1 MRLRHEQVIL
11 MCMLALLVV
20 GLGMV
25 FSASA
30 RHADGWFFL
39 KRQLVNAAVGV
50 GVFLCVSRVDYRF
63 WGRIA
68 RMAMLLAFLG
78 LMALFLAE
86 KVRGAQNW
94 LSLPGVR
101 TFQPVEFAR
110 LALLLFLA
118 SEMARLGPRLASFR
132 HGFLPLLCV
141 TAAVVLL
148 VIKHNDFGSAMAL
161 CLIAF
166 TLFFVGGVRLLHLA
180 ASAGTLLAAAVAIAW
195 VRPHVLERFR
205 AFVDPDTYA
214 SGLAYQSLQ
223 SQLYIGSGGLFGKGL
238 GEGVAKY
245 GYLPDAHT
253 DFIFSVIGEEVGFIG
268 CMLVLSLFLLLV
280 ARSVRV
286 ARNQEEPFGQLVA
299 LAVGMSIF
307 WYLMLNVLVATRLF
321 PVTGL
326 PMPFISYGGSA
337 LVSHMFAVGIL
348 CNIAVRTE
356 TPRTVRRRPWLVR
369 RQHSLEVL
377 S

>member
-11 MCMLALLVV
+11 MCTLVLLVV

-30 RHADGWFFL
+30 RHGDGWMFL
-39 KRQLVNAAVGV
+39 KRQLVNAAVGIA
-50 GVFLCVSRVDYRF
+50 VFLCASRVDYRF
-63 WGRIA
+63 WSRIS
-68 RMAMLLAFLG
+68 RMAIMLSFLG
-78 LMALFLAE
+78 LVALFLAE
-86 KVRGAQNW
+86 TVRGAQNW
-94 LSLPGVR
+94 LSLPGAR

-110 LALLLFLA
+110 VALILFLA
-118 SEMARLGPRLASFR
+118 SEMARLGPRLTSFR
-132 HGFLPLLCV
+132 QGFLPLLAV

-166 TLFFVGGVRLLHLA
+166 TMFFVGGVRLLHLT
-180 ASAGTLLAAAVAIAW
+180 ASAGTLLASAAAVAV
-195 VRPHVLERFR
+195 VRPHVMERFR
-205 AFVDPDTYA
+205 AFLNPDAYA

-253 DFIFSVIGEEVGFIG
+253 DFIFSVMGEEIGFIG
-268 CMLVLSLFLLLV
+268 CLFVLSLFLLLV

-286 ARNQEEPFGQLVA
+286 SRNQEEPFGQMVA
-299 LAVGMSIF
+299 LGVGMSIF

-348 CNIAVRTE
+348 CNIALRTE
-356 TPRTVRRRPWLVR
+356 TPRAVRRRPWLAR
-369 RQHSLEVL
+369 RQRSVEVM

>member
-1 MRLRHEQVIL
+1 
-11 MCMLALLVV
+11 
-20 GLGMV
+20 
-25 FSASA
+25 
-30 RHADGWFFL
+30 
-39 KRQLVNAAVGV
+39 
-50 GVFLCVSRVDYRF
+50 
-63 WGRIA
+63 
-68 RMAMLLAFLG
+68 MAMLLAFLG
-78 LMALFLAE
+78 LVALFLAE

-94 LSLPGVR
+94 LSLPGAR

-110 LALLLFLA
+110 LALVLFLA
-118 SEMARLGPRLASFR
+118 AEMARMGPRLSSLR
-132 HGFLPLLCV
+132 RGFLPLLAV
-141 TAAVVLL
+141 TAVVVLL

-166 TLFFVGGVRLLHLA
+166 TLFFVGGVRLAHLGVA
-180 ASAGTLLAAAVAIAW
+180 AGALMAAAAAVAW
-195 VRPHVLERFR
+195 VRPHVLDRFR
-205 AFVDPDTYA
+205 AFADPDAYA

-253 DFIFSVIGEEVGFIG
+253 DFIFSVMGEEVGFVG
-268 CMLVLSLFLLLV
+268 CLLVLGLFLLLV

-299 LAVGMSIF
+299 LGVGMSIF

-348 CNIAVRTE
+348 CNIATRTE
-356 TPRTVRRRPWLVR
+356 AGRAVRRRPWLVR
-369 RQHSLEVL
+369 RERAVEVL